1 MPEKTK
7 RLHWLKYLFRGLLVL
22 LVLIVVFY
30 QQIFFG
36 VTQLVAQQLAK
47 SQAFSLEFKIHGS
60 IFSNL
65 TIEDLHL
72 QPLPGNTSL
81 PLERVDAKW
90 IALRYNLFS
99 LIKKDLLNVVEL
111 VELKNVDLVVRPT
124 SAPAPPSKPNPNGL
138 RIPVI
143 LPQKI
148 DIQDVNL
155 IVRNPAGDLDVR
167 KLALDFQQ
175 GSEGNLSCATL
186 RIPVFGTW
194 NNLHAG
200 LSYNQSKL
208 ALTDLA
214 LEPLLDIHRLL
225 IDLSGSEQGKYLLTL
240 DGKALR
246 SSLAASVSYL
256 QPAEQPSIDLK
267 LNLIGLDLG
276 QIQKQWPIP
285 ISGSIP
291 KIDIQ
296 LSGEMDR
303 PSSLSASISAV
314 VNGLRYQHYAIDTA
328 AASLVA
334 HDGKGE
340 LVEVS
345 VNSGTNKV
353 RLTGNFILPDTW
365 EELPN

>member
-7 RLHWLKYLFRGLLVL
+7 RPHWLKYLFRGLLVL
-22 LVLIVVFY
+22 LVLIAVFY

-47 SQAFSLEFKIHGS
+47 SQAFSLQFKIHGS
-60 IFSNL
+60 IFTNL

-81 PLERVDAKW
+81 PLEQVDAKL
-90 IALRYNLFS
+90 IGLRYNLFS
-99 LIKKDLLNVVEL
+99 LIKKDLLNFVEL

-124 SAPAPPSKPNPNGL
+124 SAPPPPSKPNPNGL

-143 LPQKI
+143 LPKKI

-155 IVRNPAGDLDVR
+155 IVRNPAGDLEVR

-175 GSEGNLSCATL
+175 GSEGNLSCETL
-186 RIPVFGTW
+186 QIPMVGTW
-194 NNLHAG
+194 NHLHAG

-208 ALTDLA
+208 ALTDLS
-214 LEPLLDIHRLL
+214 LEPILDIHRLQ
-225 IDLSGSEQGKYLLTL
+225 IDVSGSEQGKYLLTL
-240 DGKALR
+240 DGKALG
-246 SSLAASVSYL
+246 SSLAATASYL
-256 QPAEQPSIDLK
+256 QPAEQASIDLT
-267 LNLIGLDLG
+267 LNLLSLDLG

-291 KIDIQ
+291 KINIE

-303 PSSLSASISAV
+303 PSSLCTSIFAV
-314 VNGLRYQHYAIDTA
+314 VNGLRYQRWSKQSAGH
-328 AASLVA
+328 
-334 HDGKGE
+334 GE
-340 LVEVS
+340 LHP
-345 VNSGTNKV
+345 SGHLGRTPKQV
-353 RLTGNFILPDTW
+353 FGKPWDRRHGD
-365 EELPN
+365 